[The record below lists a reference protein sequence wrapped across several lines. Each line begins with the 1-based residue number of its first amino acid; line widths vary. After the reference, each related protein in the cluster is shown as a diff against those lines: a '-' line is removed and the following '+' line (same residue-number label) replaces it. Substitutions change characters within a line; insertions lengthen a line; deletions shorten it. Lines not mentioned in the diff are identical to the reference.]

1 MREVL
6 GQESAP
12 AIIIMG
18 NFKGQITDQ
27 IVQLLSDNNVHVVLI
42 PPNCTDQLQPM
53 DLSVNK
59 PAKKFLRS
67 KFGDWYSEQVH
78 QQIDDENDI
87 GKVELVP
94 VDLRLVV
101 TREISA
107 QWLVEVFDYI
117 SSNPQFIVNGFE
129 KAGIADALYDAH
141 KEMVN

>member
-1 MREVL
+1 MD
-6 GQESAP
+6 
-12 AIIIMG
+12 

-59 PAKKFLRS
+59 PAKEFLRS
-67 KFGDWYSEQVH
+67 KFSDWYSEQVC
-78 QQIDDENDI
+78 QQIDDVEDI

-101 TREISA
+101 MRELSA
-107 QWLVEVFDYI
+107 QWLVEIFDYI

-129 KAGIADALYDAH
+129 KAGIADALDDAH
-141 KEMVN
+141 KEMVIY

>member
-27 IVQLLSDNNVHVVLI
+27 IVQLLSDNNVHVALI

-59 PAKKFLRS
+59 PAKEFLRS
-67 KFGDWYSEQVH
+67 KFSDWYSEQVR
-78 QQIDDENDI
+78 QQIDDVDDI

-94 VDLRLVV
+94 VNFAPCGHEGTFGPVV
-101 TREISA
+101 GGD
-107 QWLVEVFDYI
+107 V
-117 SSNPQFIVNGFE
+117 
-129 KAGIADALYDAH
+129 
-141 KEMVN
+141 